1 MNGIKRN
8 EMQKFRDLERERERK
23 CKDLKKKRMIL
34 KGIKVEIQKE
44 RKRERNNPVTRNRII
59 ERLVESY

>member
-8 EMQKFRDLERERERK
+8 EMQRFRDLERERERERK

-34 KGIKVEIQKE
+34 KGIKSRGLEREKE
-44 RKRERNNPVTRNRII
+44 RE
-59 ERLVESY
+59 E

>member
-23 CKDLKKKRMIL
+23 CKDLKKK
-34 KGIKVEIQKE
+34 
-44 RKRERNNPVTRNRII
+44 
-59 ERLVESY
+59 